1 MGRVLTREEIVS
13 DSILPSSDKRMTEM
27 GFFKPHGSADEEQI
41 EIKGNEFRKIMGYF
55 TTKWAL
61 ALAITFSI
69 ISGIFPLS
77 MNLVMGDMMNVVS
90 VKGFSDKDLNRVIL
104 LLAGVFL
111 GWSILATLTFGF
123 RAYANP
129 LFMVDLRRAIY
140 SALMKKDISYFDK
153 MPTGV
158 LIGRLSQDVT
168 LLFQVYVD
176 KLMLAIQDLAQA
188 IGGILLSLVTM
199 WRVAVPALGVIVLCG
214 IIYIVGER
222 FIDKLWNDYNNR
234 SSTASS
240 KAEEII
246 TSFRTIKSFDSEL
259 HEAKSYRQALD
270 DVNQVFNKTSVAQGI
285 KDGLIWML
293 IHLMIPAILYLASV
307 YVMDKYYGYQSG
319 DLMILMMSFVFS
331 SLGISL
337 FLSLSDDFKKARVSA
352 AKVLRILE
360 TEPNVDQDEGDA
372 LESIVGKIEFV
383 DVGFKYETREEWAV
397 RHLSFTINAGE
408 TVAFVGESGCGKS
421 TTLQLLQRFY
431 EVQEGKILI
440 DGVDIQ
446 TLSGRNVRSFI
457 SVVPQGPVLFSM
469 SVKDNIRFSRASA
482 TDEEVAEAARLGNAH
497 DFIMEIPDNYEA
509 IVQQTS
515 LSGGQKQRICISRA
529 ILANTPILLLD
540 EATAA
545 LDTESER
552 LVQQS
557 LERFRQGKTAILVAH
572 RLATVVHADRILVF
586 QEGHIVEEGTHK
598 ELLEKGGIYTN
609 LVKYQLQ

>member
-13 DSILPSSDKRMTEM
+13 NSILPASDKRMTEM

>member
-1 MGRVLTREEIVS
+1 
-13 DSILPSSDKRMTEM
+13 MTEM

-41 EIKGNEFRKIMGYF
+41 EITGNEFRKIMGYF

-140 SALMKKDISYFDK
+140 TALMKKDISYFDK

-270 DVNQVFNKTSVAQGI
+270 DVNQVFNKTSVAQGV

-372 LESIVGKIEFV
+372 LESIVGKIEFI